1 MNKEKWFAAAK
12 EAGFENFEIFQELN
26 EERTFTWFEG
36 ELDTYVTSHVLGTAF
51 RGMYEGKMV
60 NASSEDTSDDQMDD
74 VLSSMKTQAA
84 MITSEDAEMPRGKEE
99 INALE
104 KKEFVHFDANDIKAL
119 LKKTEEKIFA
129 FDKRIFQVNHL
140 TFQESTSKRTIANT
154 LGVDLEEE
162 SGVHVLVAGAAAKEG
177 DEIRT
182 GFEMEKADDLS
193 ALDLDEFIKRLGE
206 DVLSQLN
213 ASIPSSGT
221 YPVIIEKGAL
231 TQLFAAFADM
241 FSGEQIHKGISPLR
255 DSLNKQVFSDKI
267 TIVDD
272 PACEDAALRCAFD
285 DEGCPTRRKTLVE
298 NGVFK
303 EMLHSTKSALAM
315 NTESSGNGFR
325 ASYDSPIGV
334 RPRNCMIVPG
344 EKDLDGLMAEMKE
357 GILITDFAG
366 LHAGLNHVTGDF
378 SLQSSGYLIKDG
390 KKAGGLTLM
399 TAAGNFLDLLSNVRE
414 VGSDL
419 KWGIRSIVT
428 PSILFD
434 SVSISGK

>member
-60 NASSEDTSDDQMDD
+60 NASTEDTSDDQMDD
-74 VLSSMKTQAA
+74 VLASMKMQAA
-84 MITSEDAEMPRGKEE
+84 MITSDDAEMLRNKQE
-99 INALE
+99 IQLLE
-104 KKEFVHFDANDIKAL
+104 NQTFEHFDATDIKAL
-119 LKKTEEKIFA
+119 LKNTEEKIFG

-154 LGVDLEEE
+154 LGIDLEEE

-182 GFEMEKADDLS
+182 GYEMEKVDQLS
-193 ALDLDEFIKRLGE
+193 DLDLDDFVKRLGE
-206 DVLSQLN
+206 DVLGQLN

-231 TQLFAAFADM
+231 TQLFAAFSSM

-255 DSLNKQVFSDKI
+255 SALNQKVFSEKI
-267 TIVDD
+267 TVIDD
-272 PACEDAALRCAFD
+272 PACADAADRCAFD
-285 DEGCPTRRKTLVE
+285 DEGCPVKRKTLVE

-315 NTESSGNGFR
+315 NTQSTGNGFR

-334 RPRNCMIVPG
+334 RPKNCWIVPG
-344 EKDLDGLMAEMKE
+344 EKDLD
-357 GILITDFAG
+357 
-366 LHAGLNHVTGDF
+366 
-378 SLQSSGYLIKDG
+378 
-390 KKAGGLTLM
+390 LTLM
-399 TAAGNFLDLLSNVRE
+399 TAAGNFLDLLCNVRE

-419 KWGIRSIVT
+419 KWGIRTIVT